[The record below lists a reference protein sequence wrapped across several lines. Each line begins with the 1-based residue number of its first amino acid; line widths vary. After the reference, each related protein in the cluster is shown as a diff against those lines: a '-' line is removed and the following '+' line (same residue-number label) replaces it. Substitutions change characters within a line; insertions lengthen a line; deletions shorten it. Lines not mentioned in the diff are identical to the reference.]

1 MTFVSTTSSSAL
13 YGDSNRIIAAA
24 DPLPPFP
31 KGAYSKVNVDRQ
43 DVQMM
48 ATFATKTILKKHKNL
63 QESHYTLSSVESAEV
78 QVVSGFNYKMCLK
91 LKGKNQDDQLCNVV
105 VYDEPW
111 TKTLEV
117 TSYHCCYQNFD
128 RSQPESKDRGVS
140 QGRES
145 CIHDESC
152 PVVSDEEQKESRILY
167 QVSHIPS
174 MEGISSFNGALRR
187 SDKEML
193 EEPGFIWAF

>member
-1 MTFVSTTSSSAL
+1 MLSNLTHHSAVGKSAKKMSGLLFQIVILSVFIITFVHPTSSFAL
-13 YGDSNRIIAAA
+13 YGDSNRLIAAA

-31 KGAYSKVNVDRQ
+31 KGAYSKVNVGRP

-48 ATFATKTILKKHKNL
+48 AKFATKTILEKHKNL

-91 LKGKNQDDQLCNVV
+91 LIGKNQDDQMCNVV

-111 TKTLEV
+111 TNSLEV

-128 RSQPESKDRGVS
+128 RPQPESQDRGVS
-140 QGRES
+140 QERES
-145 CIHDESC
+145 CIHNESHQAMPC
-152 PVVSDEEQKESRILY
+152 EEQK
-167 QVSHIPS
+167 
-174 MEGISSFNGALRR
+174 
-187 SDKEML
+187 
-193 EEPGFIWAF
+193 